1 MTRFTILFSL
11 ALLLVN
17 LQTPASRSA
26 IDAPRFVSLEGGF
39 SIALRERYKQLS
51 RLSFPFLLASRMEN
65 YTSGRLKTWS
75 SVLAIP
81 TIIYLSATLKLSN
94 NCSKTIE

>member
-1 MTRFTILFSL
+1 MRRFTILFSL

-17 LQTPASRSA
+17 LQTHSRSA